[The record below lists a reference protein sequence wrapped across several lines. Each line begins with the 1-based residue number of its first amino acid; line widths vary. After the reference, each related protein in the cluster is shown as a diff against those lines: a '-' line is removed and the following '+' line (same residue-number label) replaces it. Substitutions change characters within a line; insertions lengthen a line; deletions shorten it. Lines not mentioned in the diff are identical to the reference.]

1 MTLKDLIPVGARR
14 KVYAV
19 FALVGLTLTSIQISF
34 SAADAGQPVWLNVAF
49 AVFGLWSTAVGFTA
63 RSNAPTEPATF
74 DATLQRAA
82 QEAKR
87 AYPVAGPHAPTE
99 ADSARYESDK

>member
-1 MTLKDLIPVGARR
+1 MTLKDLIPVGSRR

-19 FALVGLTLTSIQISF
+19 FALVGLALTSIQISF
-34 SAADAGQPVWLNVAF
+34 AAAEAGQPVWLNVAF

-63 RSNAPTEPATF
+63 RSNAFETPETF
-74 DATLQRAA
+74 DATLKRAA

-87 AYPVAGPHAPTE
+87 SYPVSGPHAPTE